1 MRRKLAREQGLAA
14 PASSTSPFRHP
25 SSYRE
30 MSAILDSEFGPCD
43 ALDSE
48 RFVLFVALGG
58 SGIKMRVR
66 DYFKDWNPLIE
77 FMPEDG
83 ETVGGLH
90 YEVNSKVVYM
100 GMSPYP
106 LVGKK
111 FATTRDR
118 VPFVTYTLSGRRLF
132 SGEAKERLCVECN
145 F

>member
-25 SSYRE
+25 SSYKE
-30 MSAILDSEFGPCD
+30 MEAILDREFGPED
-43 ALDSE
+43 E
-48 RFVLFVALGG
+48 RFVLLIPLGG
-58 SGIKMRVR
+58 TGIKMRVR
-66 DYFKDWNPLIE
+66 NYFKDYNPLIE

-106 LVGKK
+106 LVSKK

-118 VPFVTYTLSGRRLF
+118 VPFVAYTLSGRRLF
-132 SGEAKERLCVECN
+132 SGEAKERLCIGCN